1 MWAERLL
8 PLALGLALMGCA
20 TSMSM
25 REIEAVKPNCARRT
39 VRDLLTCLLCLC
51 VSWLAPAALS
61 AEKDTAKP
69 AEAAAAPLAYVAV
82 IGAPGDGE
90 RALTAALAKRLSAAG
105 VKPATALAA
114 NVYSV
119 EGIVKVAA
127 ANGGRQSVRIDWTIF
142 APDGNTL
149 GGVSQTKLVRKGSLD
164 KKWGAA
170 ADAAANAAANAIVK
184 LLSPASPA
192 APKAP

>member
-1 MWAERLL
+1 
-8 PLALGLALMGCA
+8 
-20 TSMSM
+20 
-25 REIEAVKPNCARRT
+25 

-61 AEKDTAKP
+61 AEKDTAKQ
-69 AEAAAAPLAYVAV
+69 AETAAAPRAYVAV
-82 IGAPGDGE
+82 IGAPGNGE
-90 RALTAALAKRLSAAG
+90 QALTAALSKRLSAAG

-142 APDGNTL
+142 GPDGNTL
-149 GGVSQTKLVRKGSLD
+149 GGVSQTKLVRQGSLD
-164 KKWGAA
+164 EKWGAA

-184 LLSPASPA
+184 LLSPVSPVV
-192 APKAP
+192 PKAP

>member
-1 MWAERLL
+1 
-8 PLALGLALMGCA
+8 
-20 TSMSM
+20 
-25 REIEAVKPNCARRT
+25 
-39 VRDLLTCLLCLC
+39 VRDLLTCLLCFC

-69 AEAAAAPLAYVAV
+69 AEAAAPLAYVAV
-82 IGAPGDGE
+82 TGAPGDGE
-90 RALTAALAKRLSAAG
+90 RALTAALAKRLSAVG

-164 KKWGAA
+164 KKWGAV

-184 LLSPASPA
+184 LLSPVLPD